1 LPHNDGSTRGL
12 WSAAGELSSL
22 FGSETV
28 PTRHT
33 LTENGVAF
41 DRVAKHY
48 PGGSG
53 ELLERETEAWG
64 WRALVHTE
72 PRPLIAGDV
81 LLADIAPA
89 LREQLL
95 WGLGESLQILGQEQN
110 AIAQQ
115 LLRWTD
121 EYSQENPT
129 ATLSDLYQF
138 LTPKLWSL
146 VRGSGNCNLQTTSSL
161 QLFRFNSATCS
172 LPRFASSICFCSLP
186 RAKQRAAATMT
197 LCVVA
202 ASTNCRNSATVP
214 CPSMSFCR
222 DADAAL
228 CACTTARFTSKP
240 KNRLLF
246 VPVAIVIPSRI
257 WPPHS
262 RRNLAPMSPSS
273 EKPWPSSR

>member
-1 LPHNDGSTRGL
+1 M
-12 WSAAGELSSL
+12 A
-22 FGSETV
+22 
-28 PTRHT
+28 
-33 LTENGVAF
+33 VAF

-172 LPRFASSICFCSLP
+172 LPRFAFVDLFLQP
-186 RAKQRAAATMT
+186 AT
-197 LCVVA
+197 
-202 ASTNCRNSATVP
+202 RE
-214 CPSMSFCR
+214 
-222 DADAAL
+222 
-228 CACTTARFTSKP
+228 TARRCYDDAVRGSGIYQLSQFGDGALPFDVVLPGRGRGTLRLHDWLALHR
-240 KNRLLF
+240 NRRTDYSLYRL
-246 VPVAIVIPSRI
+246 R
-257 WPPHS
+257 
-262 RRNLAPMSPSS
+262 L
-273 EKPWPSSR
+273 